1 MNKITDD
8 AVLVETAVLISGTE
22 ATEATEVTEA
32 TANADVTDILYP
44 NILGS
49 YIEQSDKTEGW
60 FSRITRLSYEAWL
73 ARGGVESS
81 VE

>member
-22 ATEATEVTEA
+22 ATEA

>member
-8 AVLVETAVLISGTE
+8 AVLVATAVLISGTE
-22 ATEATEVTEA
+22 ATEATEA

>member
-22 ATEATEVTEA
+22 ATESN
-32 TANADVTDILYP
+32 ANADVTDILYP

>member
-22 ATEATEVTEA
+22 ATEAT
-32 TANADVTDILYP
+32 ANADVTDILNP

-60 FSRITRLSYEAWL
+60 FSRITRRSYEAWL